1 MHSPPL
7 THIHTQTN
15 RYTHTHKPCRPT
27 IIQHLFMFS
36 TCGALNTFTNV
47 KKMLDEPAPCYQR
60 MCLIMAHGI
69 IFLTAVLRM
78 FPSSARRHTLGIASK
93 GFAIRHSSRCKLL
106 AVLRSGKCLS
116 LDSTRCKL
124 LTVLRGGKCCAK
136 TQHSLQTFD
145 TLAWHHIAGG
155 GDPHE
160 KRSFS
165 CRASLT
171 VHIAPQHSLADSMP
185 MHC

>member
-69 IFLTAVLRM
+69 NFLTAVLRM

-124 LTVLRGGKCCAK
+124 LTVLRSGMCCAK
-136 TQHSLQTFD
+136 TQQSLQTFG

-160 KRSFS
+160 IAS
-165 CRASLT
+165 CLLLGLT
-171 VHIAPQHSLADSMP
+171 V
-185 MHC
+185 

>member
-69 IFLTAVLRM
+69 NFLTAVLRM
-78 FPSSARRHTLGIASK
+78 FPSSARRHTLGIASE

-124 LTVLRGGKCCAK
+124 LTVLRSGKCI
-136 TQHSLQTFD
+136 
-145 TLAWHHIAGG
+145 TLLAVAIRMKKDRSVAGL
-155 GDPHE
+155 
-160 KRSFS
+160 RSQS
-165 CRASLT
+165 TLP
-171 VHIAPQHSLADSMP
+171 PQHSLADSMP